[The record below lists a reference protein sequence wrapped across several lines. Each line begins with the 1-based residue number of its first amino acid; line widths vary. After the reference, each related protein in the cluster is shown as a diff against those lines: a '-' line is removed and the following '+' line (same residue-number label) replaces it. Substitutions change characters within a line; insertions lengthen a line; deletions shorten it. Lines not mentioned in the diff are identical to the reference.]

1 MVAKVGRDQEAVRR
15 CGRRSLF
22 LNCRPTRSGRPFPRP
37 PEGYRDGLLCPRQ
50 AIAKSR
56 CNRLTRS
63 TCQGG
68 GFMPPRPGRV
78 VHDCWPATAVCQ
90 VQELLKAGPSFPA
103 WFWLTA
109 NSERGHGV
117 EKLPLLCRVAVRAKR
132 QKALQTVI
140 APRLLLI
147 LCWTSRL
154 GVRRHSC
161 WRDAPNVSGRV
172 RPASIG

>member
-15 CGRRSLF
+15 CGKRSLF

-37 PEGYRDGLLCPRQ
+37 PEDYRDGLLCPRQ

-63 TCQGG
+63 TCQSG

-78 VHDCWPATAVCQ
+78 AHHCWPATAVCQ

-103 WFWLTA
+103 WFWLAA

-117 EKLPLLCRVAVRAKR
+117 EDCRCSAVWRYEQSVRRLSRQSLL
-132 QKALQTVI
+132 
-140 APRLLLI
+140 PRLLLI
-147 LCWTSRL
+147 LYWTSRL

-161 WRDAPNVSGRV
+161 WREASNVSGRV
-172 RPASIG
+172 RPASIR